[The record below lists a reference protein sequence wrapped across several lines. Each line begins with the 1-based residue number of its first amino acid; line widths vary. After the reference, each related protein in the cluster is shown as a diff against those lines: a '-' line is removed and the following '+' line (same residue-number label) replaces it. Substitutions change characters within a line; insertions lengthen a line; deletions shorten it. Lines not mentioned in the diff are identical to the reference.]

1 VPRANASEQ
10 FRNQYDHMTFPGA
23 VPRTFIGAL
32 VLAGLSE
39 PVIWIDDAFDRQFI
53 GKFDWTIEN
62 KKALIQFNSPGDT
75 GMLECRLIV
84 LLCEQCS
91 QSFRQR
97 YSYLVHPIPG
107 QPISHHLLCFS
118 SLAEHVCIWDEY
130 EIPSGYP
137 SAPLLTFTAT
147 IALSLLLPRTPPVQ
161 ESLNRIRL
169 AVFLLTFTAVVFRS
183 EVAVLLF
190 CHVVHITMKLFAR
203 FGHLAHAITLLKST
217 IIPAGIFGLFIGL
230 CMTILIDTFFWQSPT
245 YLWPEFSA
253 FLSNIFP
260 SDKNLG
266 ASAWGI
272 QPWHWYFT
280 SALPRLLM
288 IPFIYLPL
296 WLIAMSTSATSEPAI
311 DLLIP
316 NLAYIALYSLLPH
329 KETRFI
335 FPVIPPLTLVAA
347 LSTSY
352 MWKHRNRAVFYRLL
366 SIIIVLSVLL
376 SALVAHAALL
386 PLSAL
391 SYPGAHALS
400 ALHDY
405 ASVHSLGTSVHDTN
419 NTILVHL
426 DNLSTQTGITRL
438 LQHSPSTK
446 PGDPHWIYDKTEN
459 ATDLLNPFW
468 WTQFDYT
475 VMESPQ
481 LAIGS
486 WNVVSTIY
494 ALGSIRILRPEEKR
508 DDNYLATAERR
519 VSPWDLGLA
528 SVAMEMY
535 GPFGRWVIVTTGNI
549 LREGYG
555 VQWMLGKKWS
565 WTRGWWVD
573 VDWVPRL
580 YVLKQRQSLAREDSE
595 QMSSH
600 DSKPR

>member
-1 VPRANASEQ
+1 
-10 FRNQYDHMTFPGA
+10 
-23 VPRTFIGAL
+23 
-32 VLAGLSE
+32 
-39 PVIWIDDAFDRQFI
+39 
-53 GKFDWTIEN
+53 
-62 KKALIQFNSPGDT
+62 
-75 GMLECRLIV
+75 MLECSLVV
-84 LLCEQCS
+84 LLCTQCS
-91 QSFRQR
+91 KSFRQR
-97 YSYLVHPIPG
+97 YSCLVHAIPG

-118 SLAEHVCIWDEY
+118 SIAEHVCIWNEY
-130 EIPSGYP
+130 EIPSRYP

-147 IALSLLLPRTPPVQ
+147 MALSLLLPKTSPIQ
-161 ESLNRIRL
+161 EPLNRIGL
-169 AVFLLTFTAVVFRS
+169 AVFLLTFTAIIFRS

-190 CHVVHITMKLFAR
+190 CHVVNIVTKQIAR

-217 IIPAGIFGLFIGL
+217 VIPAGIFGLLIGL
-230 CMTILIDTFFWQSPT
+230 CMTIPIDTFFWQSPT

-260 SDKNLG
+260 SDKSQG

-280 SALPRLLM
+280 SALPRLLV
-288 IPFIYLPL
+288 IPFICLPL

-335 FPVIPPLTLVAA
+335 FPVIPPLTLAAA

-352 MWKHRNRAVFYRLL
+352 IWKRRDRTVFYRVL
-366 SIIIVLSVLL
+366 SIVFVPSIFL
-376 SALVAHAALL
+376 SALVAHAVLP

-400 ALHDY
+400 ALHDH
-405 ASVHSLGTSVHDTN
+405 ASSHSPGTSVHDTN
-419 NTILVHL
+419 GTILVHL
-426 DNLSTQTGITRL
+426 DNLSTQTGITRF

-446 PGDPHWIYDKTEN
+446 PGDPHWIYDKSDN

-486 WNVVSTIY
+486 WDVVSTIY
-494 ALGSIRILRPEEKR
+494 GPGSIQILRPDEKR
-508 DDNYLATAERR
+508 DNEGLTTAERR
-519 VSPWDLGLA
+519 LSPWDLGLS

-535 GPFGRWVIVTTGNI
+535 GPFGRWVSVTTANV

-565 WTRGWWVD
+565 WTHGWWVD
-573 VDWVPRL
+573 VDWVPKL
-580 YVLKQRQSLAREDSE
+580 YLLKQHQSLAREESE

-600 DSKPR
+600 DSPPR